1 MHNVPADGR
10 NNSVVVRA
18 SISYPP
24 TIRTAKI
31 QIGLEDIILLSS
43 SGPGKVKDGQE
54 GQSKV

>member
-1 MHNVPADGR
+1 MHNVPDDGR
-10 NNSVVVRA
+10 NNSVVRA
-18 SISYPP
+18 SMSYPP

>member
-1 MHNVPADGR
+1 MHNVPDDGR
-10 NNSVVVRA
+10 NNSVVRA